1 MALIPQKWQ
10 IPKEFRK
17 LSLMPAQA
25 VLYQNALKLDAKYVD
40 GPLNIDMITGIG
52 FGKSLVGA
60 YAYRDICLSRPD
72 DSSCIYGPSYPT
84 LQRSTLYTLGQIIDR
99 NRDLVSWNKS
109 ENIIEWANG
118 HTTHIFPMDQEGKID
133 RARGPTYSAAWGDER
148 SLCPK
153 LAYDV
158 ISGRLRARDYPLSH
172 YGTGTPK
179 GFDWIY
185 YLHKVDHRGD
195 PDYYLISSEKFNV
208 STFHNPT
215 TPKKYKVMVW
225 KQYGNTRFAR
235 QELWGEFTA
244 SSGLVWDFTIMEHVR
259 ALPKDIRFDVRFGV
273 IDWGFSDPTAIE
285 ISGMEKT
292 ARDFDLWTF
301 DEYYEARRTPDQ
313 IAAEVARLHRQHNV
327 DVWLADSARPDLI
340 AHVQTKTGIQI
351 VPVIKETIPTGISH
365 VASLLSMGRW
375 HFTPAC
381 QYAIDEHMKYHYP
394 MKDGK
399 PHGELPVDKDNHLCD
414 CSRYLSDYLAQI
426 GYMGDYIR
434 SEWTPPSSDEGID
447 SGVYSGPY

>member
-1 MALIPQKWQ
+1 MALIPQTWQ
-10 IPKEFRK
+10 IPREVRK
-17 LSLMPAQA
+17 LKLMPAQA

-40 GPLNIDMITGIG
+40 GPMNLDMITGIG
-52 FGKSLVGA
+52 FGKSLAGA

-99 NRDLVSWNKS
+99 NKDIISWNKTDS
-109 ENIIEWANG
+109 TITWANG
-118 HTTHIFPMDQEGKID
+118 HTTHIFPMDQEAKID

-158 ISGRLRARDYPLSH
+158 ISGRLRAKDYPLSH

-195 PDYYLISSEKFNV
+195 TDYYLISSEKFNV

-215 TPKKYKVMVW
+215 TPKKYKIMVW

-244 SSGLVWDFTIMEHVR
+244 SSGLVWDFTILNQVR
-259 ALPKDIRFDVRFGV
+259 PLPKNIKFDIIFGI
-273 IDWGFSDPTAIE
+273 IDWGFSDPFTIQ
-285 ISGMEKT
+285 ITGLQKT
-292 ARDFDLWTF
+292 KNDFDLWTF
-301 DEYYEARRTPDQ
+301 DEVYETRLIPDQ
-313 IAAEVARLHRQHNV
+313 AADHVRRLQQKHNV
-327 DVWLADSARPDLI
+327 SMWLADSARPDLI
-340 AHVQTKTGIQI
+340 AHVQTKTGIS
-351 VPVIKETIPTGISH
+351 VYPTSKEPIPTGISR
-365 VASLLSMGRW
+365 VAALLSQNRW
-375 HFTPAC
+375 HWTSRC
-381 QYAIDEHMKYHYP
+381 QAAIDEHMKYHYP

-399 PHGELPVDKDNHLCD
+399 PHGEVPIDKDNHTAD
-414 CSRYLSDYLAQI
+414 CSRYLADFLAQT
-426 GYMGDYIR
+426 GYISNIVGDYQMEDHATIG
-434 SEWTPPSSDEGID
+434 SSGYDGL
-447 SGVYSGPY
+447 Y